1 MAALLV
7 MTTIREM
14 ELSNAEIRV
23 NNLIAVSESNA
34 RLKQCA
40 AFYIQAAWASYLE
53 RLQRSQSSSQS
64 SALLGNELLHSDG
77 RFCRTMRRFRG
88 VRKELMKPNDL
99 LHMLFQARAAA
110 DDELMS
116 CCELLKMRVAA
127 ASVSSDCHGL
137 PQGSPL

>member
-99 LHMLFQARAAA
+99 LHMLFQARVL
-110 DDELMS
+110 LMMMS
-116 CCELLKMRVAA
+116 
-127 ASVSSDCHGL
+127 
-137 PQGSPL
+137 